1 MQHLQEETLQSYRS
15 SFESHPARFVVLRHF
30 LQDSVAQRL
39 SKFLSDEAE
48 FRLEYG
54 LFSTGDEAA
63 SEQAWLNA
71 REEDRFFRFAK
82 IVGAYPQ
89 FAMSPNML
97 TYLRFRLAFQSA
109 DFRSFFEEVSG
120 MPLTWSDD
128 FGSHSM
134 KRGDFLKSHTDDNRN
149 RSLALVIY
157 LSPNWSPHF
166 GGALNIVDSQGRTA
180 KIEPEYNSMVVFD
193 VAAGTTHFVDPIR
206 PDAHDNGRLTIG
218 GWYRRLG

>member
-1 MQHLQEETLQSYRS
+1 
-15 SFESHPARFVVLRHF
+15 
-30 LQDSVAQRL
+30 VAQRL
-39 SKFLSDEAE
+39 SNFLRDEAE

-63 SEQAWLNA
+63 SEQAWLHA

-97 TYLRFRLAFQSA
+97 TYLRFRRAFQTA
-109 DFRSFFEEVSG
+109 DFRNFFEQISG
-120 MPLTWSDD
+120 LCLAWSDD

-134 KRGDFLKSHTDDNRN
+134 KRGDFLKSHSDDNRN

-157 LSPNWSPHF
+157 LSPNWGPHF
-166 GGALNIVDSQGRTA
+166 GGALNVVDSQGRTV

-193 VAAGTTHFVDPIR
+193 VAAGTTHFVDLIR
-206 PDAHDNGRLTIG
+206 PEAGDNGRLTIG
-218 GWYRRLG
+218 GWYRKQG